1 MTYQDAENYVHSL
14 LKFGIKPGLE
24 RINELLS
31 LCGNPQGDLRFV
43 HVAGTNGKGTTSTFI
58 ANILSEAG
66 YKTGLFTSPYVKD
79 FLERIQIDGKPV
91 SKRTFAYAAETVRQA
106 VEKMKEQ
113 PTEFEVITAAA
124 MLCYKKEKCDIVV
137 LEVGLGG
144 RYDATN
150 IIGTPLCCVIT
161 SVSLDHTQILGD
173 TVSKIA
179 SEKCGIIKEDG
190 ITVTSS
196 NQNKDA
202 LEVIEKTA
210 EEKNNK
216 LIISDFSDAV
226 IIKEGLDG
234 TEFLYNNKKYKIAL
248 TGAHQVENALNAVEA
263 AKTIEGVSEK
273 NIKDGLKKT
282 VLPAR
287 MQIINTRPLTVLD
300 GGHNEGCALA
310 LERVLEKFVKKDIHL
325 VIGMMADKDCEKYLS
340 IILPLCKSVTTVMPD
355 NPRSIPAKD
364 LAALAKKYCN
374 NVFVASTP
382 KKAKNLAEKNAGE
395 NGAVVICGSFYLAG
409 EYL

>member
-1 MTYQDAENYVHSL
+1 MIYSEAENYVHSL

-24 RINELLS
+24 RIEKLLS

-58 ANILSEAG
+58 ANILTEAG

-79 FLERIQIDGKPV
+79 FLERIQINSKPV
-91 SKRTFAYAAETVRQA
+91 SKRTFASAVETVKKA
-106 VEKMKEQ
+106 VEKMDEQ
-113 PTEFEVITAAA
+113 PTEFEIITAAA
-124 MLCYKKEKCDIVV
+124 FICYKREKCDIIV

-144 RYDATN
+144 RFDATN
-150 IIGTPLCCVIT
+150 IIDTPLCSVIT
-161 SVSLDHTQILGD
+161 SVSLDHTQVLGD

-179 SEKCGIIKEDG
+179 FEKCGIIKENG

-196 NQNKDA
+196 RQNNDA
-202 LEVIEKTA
+202 LKQIKRSVR
-210 EEKNNK
+210 EKNNS
-216 LIISDFSDAV
+216 LVISDFENAK
-226 IIKEGLDG
+226 ITKESIEG
-234 TEFLYNNKKYKIAL
+234 TEFSYKNKRYSIRL
-248 TGAHQVENALNAVEA
+248 TGEHQVENALNAIEA
-263 AKTIEGVSEK
+263 ARLIKGVTEK

-282 VLPAR
+282 EMTAR
-287 MQIINTRPLTVLD
+287 MQVINKKPLTILD

-310 LERVLEKFVKKDIHL
+310 LEKVLKSFVKTDIHA

-340 IILPLCKSVTTVMPD
+340 IILPLCKSVTTVTPN
-355 NPRSIPAKD
+355 NPRAISAEE
-364 LAALAKKYCN
+364 LAGMAKKYCE

-382 KKAKNLAEKNAGE
+382 KQARKQAEKNSGE

-409 EYL
+409 EYV